1 MVKDHSENLLLPL
14 IGPLLITW
22 IGVYFNVHNPI
33 DRVIHNTYHS
43 LCYLVV
49 EHWLELEISKWVY
62 HEVQPITP

>member
-1 MVKDHSENLLLPL
+1 MVTDHSENLLLPL

-22 IGVYFNVHNPI
+22 MGFFSCAQSH
-33 DRVIHNTYHS
+33 RQSNTYHS